1 MFSPQQDVEVG
12 HPVSRAAER
21 QVPMLNDCRV
31 EYYLNTLGFR
41 RMRPA
46 TNFRTRTRP
55 AVNDRAISTF
65 AGKIKFGKK

>member
-41 RMRPA
+41 RMRPMG
-46 TNFRTRTRP
+46 
-55 AVNDRAISTF
+55 AVCLRVPF
-65 AGKIKFGKK
+65 QLP